1 MFSFESKYTT
11 TMKECP
17 VHGFTEFVG
26 SKTKATRCK
35 RCRNERRNIARKNKQ
50 KEALKTQP
58 LRAIKTCATHGDVT
72 HTLEGGSY
80 YCAECKVMRSTVRRE
95 RIKKLGVE
103 LLGGSCV
110 VCGYDKYIGALE
122 FHHVNPDE
130 KEGSKNRNI
139 AGVPIKRLKEEL
151 KKCVLVCANC
161 HREIHGGYHPHLIIP
176 V

>member
-1 MFSFESKYTT
+1 
-11 TMKECP
+11 MKECP
-17 VHGFTEFVG
+17 VHGFTKFVE
-26 SKTKATRCK
+26 SKTKAARCK
-35 RCRNERRNIARKNKQ
+35 LCRNESRNNTRKTRQ
-50 KEALKTQP
+50 KKALKTHP
-58 LRAIKTCATHGDVT
+58 LRAIKTCATHGDVF

-80 YCAECKVMRSTVRRE
+80 YCAECKATRSVHRRE
-95 RIKKLGVE
+95 RIKKLGIE

-122 FHHVNPDE
+122 FHHVNPAE
-130 KEGSKNRNI
+130 KGAGTKQRNI
-139 AGVPIKRLKEEL
+139 AGFPIKRLTEEL